1 MKIQVIDD
9 VPRKGLCGICH
20 KTKLTLTV
28 AITSKESPIITTED
42 WCLTDYHTILNKTL
56 TSTER

>member
-1 MKIQVIDD
+1 MNIQVIDD
-9 VPRKGLCGICH
+9 VPRKGLCSMCH

-28 AITSKESPIITTED
+28 AITTKESPIITTED
-42 WCLTDYHTILNKTL
+42 WCLTDYLTILNKTL